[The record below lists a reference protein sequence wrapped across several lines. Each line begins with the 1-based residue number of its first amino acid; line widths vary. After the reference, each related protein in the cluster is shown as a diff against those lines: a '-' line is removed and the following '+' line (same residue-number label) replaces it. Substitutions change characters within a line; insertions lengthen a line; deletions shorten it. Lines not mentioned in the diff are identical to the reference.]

1 MNVNQIKTR
10 IIILKSID
18 TILILSLIAMAC
30 YSAFYSSNK
39 EVMLL
44 YCLMGLF
51 LVNTIGRFTSRRIAL
66 MEIQIS
72 MTERENKK
80 EQQRTLMKTRHTTV
94 R

>member
-1 MNVNQIKTR
+1 
-10 IIILKSID
+10 
-18 TILILSLIAMAC
+18 MAC